1 MNTTTTQ
8 NPRNASDLVP
18 PPPRPSRYGDATSLT
33 MATAFSLS
41 IVHTVYAW
49 REGLEDPSFT
59 VDTPLTW
66 IFYVLGFAMAA
77 LARLTSRWTQVI
89 VLSFLVSIL
98 SVSIFYYPTT
108 FTAEQQTTFGWFEN
122 DVYIGLLGLALF
134 LSVMRLRRRSLVP

>member
-18 PPPRPSRYGDATSLT
+18 PPPRSSYGDATSLT
-33 MATAFSLS
+33 MAAAFSLS

-59 VDTPLTW
+59 VDTPVTW

-77 LARLTSRWTQVI
+77 LARRTSRWTQVI
-89 VLSFLVSIL
+89 VLGFLVSIL
-98 SVSIFYYPTT
+98 GVSIFYYPTT
-108 FTAEQQTTFGWFEN
+108 FTAEKQTTFGWFEN
-122 DVYIGLLGLALF
+122 DVYVGLLGLSLF